1 MTDVLEQRVVVGR
14 IEDFPIGVCRLVSI
28 ADREIGVI
36 HLPNDVFRAVL
47 NRCPHRGA
55 PVCRGI
61 VGGTW
66 PPCAPGELSYA
77 KDGEVLVCPWHGWQ
91 FDLNSGRELFQSSS
105 ARLKLYETRVT
116 AGHVEV
122 VL

>member
-1 MTDVLEQRVVVGR
+1 MSEAVAQGVVVGR
-14 IEDFPIGVCRLVSI
+14 IEDFAIGVCRVVSI
-28 ADREIGVI
+28 ANREIGVI
-36 HLPNDVFRAVL
+36 RLANDRFRAVL

-77 KDGEVLVCPWHGWQ
+77 MDGEVLVCPWHGWQ
-91 FDLNSGRELFQSSS
+91 FDLNSGRELFQPAP
-105 ARLKLYETRVT
+105 ARLKLFETRVT
-116 AGHVEV
+116 AGSVEV